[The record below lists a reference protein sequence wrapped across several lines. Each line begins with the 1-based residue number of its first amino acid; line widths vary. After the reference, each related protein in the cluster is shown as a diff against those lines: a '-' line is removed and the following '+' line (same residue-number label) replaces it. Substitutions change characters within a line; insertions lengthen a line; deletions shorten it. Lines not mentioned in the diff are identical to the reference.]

1 MSENQEK
8 PTRDDMIKWYKEE
21 IELATLRAELAGLQR
36 DAAVAESERIQA
48 IAIIAQITQAPEEN
62 QEKTRTL
69 KREKENAD

>member
-62 QEKTRTL
+62 QEKSRTHT
-69 KREKENAD
+69 KNRNRR